1 MNYYQLA
8 AVVCLSL
15 SIGALLGVACMAILS
30 INRDRS

>member
-15 SIGALLGVACMAILS
+15 SIGALLGVMCMAILS